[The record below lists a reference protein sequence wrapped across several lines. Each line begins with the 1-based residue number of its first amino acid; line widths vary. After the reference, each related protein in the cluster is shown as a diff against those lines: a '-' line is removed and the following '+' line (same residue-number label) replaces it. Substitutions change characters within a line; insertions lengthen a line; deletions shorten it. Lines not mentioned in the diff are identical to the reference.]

1 MSELYEIIL
10 IIFFMGIFG
19 GIINYLLYSEPD
31 MKLKKYVL
39 LKDMII
45 GIGSSFL
52 VPLFLYMISSD
63 LLIKPDSLDTNVL
76 VFAGI
81 CLLFSISAKPI
92 IENMSNQLLI
102 RLEKKQESTENLL
115 YKMLESRLEP
125 DVNAASNK
133 MSGSDVLN
141 NSDYTKVVN
150 MIGKS
155 NNVYI
160 TLQSIEKD
168 SGVCNIE
175 SILEA
180 LISQEIVSFIVWK
193 DKRYYFLT
201 LKGKS
206 LYVNIND

>member
-1 MSELYEIIL
+1 MSEIYEIIL

-45 GIGSSFL
+45 GMGASFL

-63 LLIKPDSLDTNVL
+63 LLIKPDSLDKNVL

-125 DVNAASNK
+125 DINAAIYK
-133 MSGSDVLN
+133 MSGSEVLN
-141 NSDYTKVVN
+141 NSDYTKVIN
-150 MIGKS
+150 MIGKN

-180 LISQEIVSFIVWK
+180 LINQEIVSFIVWK

>member
-1 MSELYEIIL
+1 MSELYKIII
-10 IIFFMGIFG
+10 IIFLMGIFG
-19 GIINYLLYSEPD
+19 GIINYLLYSEPNL
-31 MKLKKYVL
+31 KLNKYGL

-63 LLIKPDSLDTNVL
+63 LINKLESLDTDVL

-92 IENMSNQLLI
+92 IENLSNQLLI

-125 DVNAASNK
+125 DVNAESNK
-133 MSGSDVLN
+133 MSGSEVLN
-141 NSDYTKVVN
+141 NPDYTKVVN

-155 NNVYI
+155 NNDYI
-160 TLQSIEKD
+160 TLQGIEKD

-206 LYVNIND
+206 LYVNIKR